1 MQAEEDVVPQRQ
13 FTCLS
18 LFSGGMGLDVGLDR
32 TGQFEL
38 LACVEKVP
46 AFCET
51 IRCNRDAGRLS
62 NGGLKVY
69 DQDISQLSTE
79 QVMRDL
85 RLDPGELDVLI
96 GGPPCQTFSTTGRR
110 ATVQDPRGTLLWQFL
125 RFVQDLQPKFFL
137 MENVRGLMS
146 AALRHRPIK
155 DRPDKGGS
163 PLAPDEE
170 PGSVI
175 HRFLLDLRQS
185 YRIDCFEVNAVNYGA
200 PQLRERA
207 IFVGNRFNRLVEFP
221 EPTHGERRERTLT
234 LFDELCNNEL
244 QPFQTLGQALDG
256 LVEDDRVIMDFS
268 PRKKRYLSMVPEG
281 SNWRSLPPEIAKE
294 SMGKAYFAKGGRS
307 GWWRRLTFDLP
318 CPTIVTMPNHA
329 STALCHPTETR
340 ALTLRECARIQEFP
354 DEWEF
359 RGSTQQQYAQVG
371 NAVPVRLGNVC
382 GRLLA
387 QELAD
392 LDALRL
398 RSSTDNHPSF
408 RIVYVKSHIR
418 TRQWYKAGKTFVWQ
432 HGKENGHAKYR
443 PAKTERRVKLPP
455 RE

>member
-1 MQAEEDVVPQRQ
+1 MQKQR
-13 FTCLS
+13 FTVLS
-18 LFSGGMGLDVGLDR
+18 LFSGGMGLDIGLEK
-32 TGQFEL
+32 TGQCKP
-38 LACVEKVP
+38 LACVEKAP

-51 IRCNRDAGRLS
+51 IRRNRDAGRLGNS
-62 NGGLKVY
+62 DLKVY
-69 DQDISQLSTE
+69 ELDIAELQTE

-85 RLDPGELDVLI
+85 RLGPGELDLLI

-155 DRPDKGGS
+155 DRPDKGGP
-163 PLAPDEE
+163 PLEPDEE

-175 HRFLLDLRQS
+175 GRFLLDLRHS

-207 IFVGNRFNRLVEFP
+207 LFIGNRFNRIVEFP
-221 EPTHGERRERTLT
+221 GPSHGERREQART
-234 LFDELCNNEL
+234 LFDDPDESEGNLK
-244 QPFQTLGQALDG
+244 PFRTLREALAG
-256 LVEDDRVIMDFS
+256 LVETKPVVMDFS

-281 SNWRSLPPEIAKE
+281 SNWRSLPPEVARE
-294 SMGKAYFAKGGRS
+294 SMGKAYHAKGGRS

-318 CPTIVTMPNHA
+318 CPTVVTMPNHA
-329 STALCHPTETR
+329 GTALCHPTETR

-354 DEWEF
+354 DDWEF
-359 RGSTQQQYAQVG
+359 RGTTQQQYTQVG
-371 NAVPVRLGNVC
+371 NAVPVRLGEVC
-382 GRLLA
+382 GQLLTK
-387 QELAD
+387 ELAD
-392 LDALRL
+392 LYETGLERVEGA
-398 RSSTDNHPSF
+398 HPPY

-418 TRQWYKAGKTFVWQ
+418 TRQWYKAGQTFVWQ
-432 HGKENGHAKYR
+432 HGEENGHAKYR

-455 RE
+455 KE